1 MGVRRQNIFAFH
13 GPYRAKMIL
22 HTRFLARL
30 RAACVLAPPVLAAS
44 AVCQAA
50 GGGGD
55 GASLYA
61 RRWVDAP
68 NGGGGGGAR
77 LRVVQFNTLA
87 DGLSGRHP
95 SNGGFTESP
104 PASLDWAYRRGRLV
118 AEIFRHFDGAGPD
131 VVALQEVD
139 HFEELE
145 AEMRRRGFEGAFRVK
160 PESPCLRYTEGEL
173 ADGCALFWRSD
184 AVTLDELTTLNYPW
198 LGPTGEPTGQASNQV
213 AIVAQMRLLRGAAK
227 GGAPFVVA
235 VSHLMARKDAT
246 GERARAQQVAQLLEA
261 AFAAAQRAGTAAVV
275 AMLDMNAAPARSA
288 AADYEPE
295 ALPAALDGGRVRSA
309 YAAALGDEPSYTSWK
324 RRGAKD
330 AKYTIDYVLVSPAV
344 AVRRVLL
351 PPDEDELDAE
361 RLPGWRYPSD
371 HVALQAELE
380 I

>member
-1 MGVRRQNIFAFH
+1 MVARTLAAFA
-13 GPYRAKMIL
+13 R
-22 HTRFLARL
+22 RL
-30 RAACVLAPPVLAAS
+30 RPAALGAAFALVPPVMATA
-44 AVCQAA
+44 AVCS
-50 GGGGD
+50 
-55 GASLYA
+55 ASDPLYP
-61 RRWVDAP
+61 RRWVAAP
-68 NGGGGGGAR
+68 GVSSNGGGAR
-77 LRVVQFNTLA
+77 LRVVQFNILA
-87 DGLSGRHP
+87 DGLSARHP

-104 PASLDWAYRRGRLV
+104 PESLAWDFRRDRLV
-118 AEIFRHFDGAGPD
+118 AEVFRHFEEEAGPD
-131 VVALQEVD
+131 VVAMQEVD
-139 HFEELE
+139 HYDELA
-145 AEMRRRGFEGAFRVK
+145 AEMRRRGYEGTWKAK
-160 PESPCLRYTEGEL
+160 PDSPCLRFNADLE
-173 ADGCALFWRSD
+173 DGCALFWRTD
-184 AVTLDELTTLNYPW
+184 AVAVDELTTVNFKQLDSD
-198 LGPTGEPTGQASNQV
+198 GAPTGKASNQV

-275 AMLDMNAAPARSA
+275 AMLDMNAAPSRSA
-288 AADYEPE
+288 SADYEPE

-344 AVRRVLL
+344 AVRRVLA